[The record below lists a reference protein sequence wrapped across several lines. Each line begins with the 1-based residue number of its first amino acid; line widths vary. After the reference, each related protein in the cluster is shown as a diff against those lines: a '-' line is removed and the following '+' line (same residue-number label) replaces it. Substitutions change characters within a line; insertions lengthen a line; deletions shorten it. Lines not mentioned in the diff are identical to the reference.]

1 VQALD
6 IRRTIVAA
14 RPALSL
20 FLGTMAGSA
29 AWLLWLRFTGT
40 NPPLGVPIGLVVGGL
55 ILSGVEFWPV
65 AVLGMLAA
73 FWLVEP
79 SRPLLLQIIPA
90 ITIPAGGAVTA
101 LLIRRFGVRPAEILE
116 PRSLFW
122 VFVAAVTGSVVAST
136 LGTAGAVAMGQTS
149 APLMEFVERFAR
161 QGLGVILVA
170 PLVLVWTMPPRER
183 WSLRKWLGF
192 AATMLLCGLASS
204 IVFLT
209 PQYVPVAWAV
219 FPPLVLAA
227 LGWHLR
233 GVTTA
238 TMITAVMI
246 LSGTGLGRGP
256 FAVEAPEFR
265 AVFAQMFIA
274 VTCAM
279 MLLLATYADERRAG
293 DKLRLADERLRVLR
307 ANLTN
312 MVRNAASP
320 IAIVDS
326 DMRYIATSQ
335 RFLSAYR
342 LPTETNIEGQ
352 SHYDI
357 FPQARAHQATHR
369 RILAGEQFSAVNE
382 PFTNTDGT
390 LEYISWNQRPWYD
403 ENMQIVGIIMSS
415 ELVTAEINS
424 RQQLEGAEQRYRA
437 VFEQAGVG
445 VGLLTLDGIYF
456 EVNDRSCALTG
467 YSRDEVIGQS
477 FELICDPPDWETTAA
492 AIRALT
498 NGEIEFYS
506 ADRVIRTKGGELRPV
521 HATANLVRRSDG
533 TPDHIISVLQDISE
547 RVQAQ
552 QALSESEKRLRL
564 AQEAAGV
571 GVWEID
577 LARGGARHSPE
588 SARLFGVPW
597 RDSGYR
603 MSDFET
609 RLGDA
614 QIAQLRVAIQQARET
629 RGPLDMTLLL
639 SLPDGEQRW
648 VNLQGSYDPHD
659 GNPRL
664 LGLAIDITHDMEAEA
679 QLREAHDKLLRVA
692 RLSAMGAMASTL
704 AHELNQPLSAITNYV
719 EASRYRVRRESQPDP
734 AVLDAL
740 DQAREQALRAGDII
754 RKIRAFTVTGEIA
767 SERVD
772 LGTVVRAA
780 CDSVRQLRLATGVA
794 ITCEIDPTPASL
806 IGDAL
811 QLEQVVANLARN
823 AVEATQ
829 GCEQRTVTV
838 STRVRP
844 QDVVVR
850 VEDTGRGISEALIE
864 NLFEPFRTSKETGTG
879 LGLPIC
885 RTIVEAHGGRLW
897 AENKADGGAQFSFT
911 IPLAEGEGIAS
922 R

>member
-1 VQALD
+1 MQALD
-6 IRRTIVAA
+6 IRRTIAAA
-14 RPALSL
+14 RPAAPL
-20 FLGTMAGSA
+20 FIGTLIGSA
-29 AWLLWLRFTGT
+29 TWLLWLRFTGT

-55 ILSGVEFWPV
+55 ILTGAEFWPV
-65 AVLGMLAA
+65 AVLGMFAA

-79 SRPLLLQIIPA
+79 TRPFLLQLIPSLA
-90 ITIPAGGAVTA
+90 LPAGGVVTA
-101 LLIRRFGVRPAEILE
+101 VLIRKLGVRPAEILE

-122 VFVAAVTGSVVAST
+122 VFAAAVAGSIVASS
-136 LGTAGAVAMGQTS
+136 LGTAGALAMGQTH
-149 APLMEFVERFAR
+149 APLIEFSDRFAR

-170 PLVLVWTMPPRER
+170 PLVLVWGTPPRER
-183 WSLRKWLGF
+183 WTPRKWLGF
-192 AATMLLCGLASS
+192 AGTMLFCALASS

-238 TMITAVMI
+238 MAIAAVII

-279 MLLLATYADERRAG
+279 MLLLATYADERRAE
-293 DKLRLADERLRVLR
+293 DKLRLADARLKASRL
-307 ANLTN
+307 NLTN

-320 IAIVDS
+320 VAIVDR
-326 DMRYIATSQ
+326 DMRYVATSQ
-335 RFLSAYR
+335 RFISAYR
-342 LPTETNIEGQ
+342 LQDIGQIEGR
-352 SHYDI
+352 SHYDL
-357 FPQARAHQATHR
+357 FPQALEKRGTHQR
-369 RILAGEQFSAVNE
+369 VLSGETFSAVNE
-382 PFTNTDGT
+382 PFRNTDGT
-390 LEYISWNQRPWYD
+390 KEYVSWNQRPWYD
-403 ENMQIVGIIMSS
+403 EDNRIIGIIMAS
-415 ELVTAEINS
+415 EVVTAEIAA
-424 RQQLEGAEQRYRA
+424 RLQLERAEQRYRA

-445 VGLLTLDGIYF
+445 VGLLSLDGIYF
-456 EVNDRSCALTG
+456 EVNDRSCELTG

-477 FELICDPPDWETTAA
+477 FQLICDPPDWDTTAA
-492 AIRALT
+492 AIAALVR
-498 NGEIEFYS
+498 GDIAYYS
-506 ADRVIRTKGGELRPV
+506 ADRVIRTKDGELRPV
-521 HATANLVRRSDG
+521 HATANLVHGASG

-552 QALSESEKRLRL
+552 EALSESEKRLRL

-577 LARGGARHSPE
+577 LVKGGSRHSPE

-597 RDSGYR
+597 RDGAYR
-603 MSDFET
+603 MVDFEH
-609 RLGDA
+609 RLGEA
-614 QIAQLRVAIQQARET
+614 QVARLRVAIEQAR
-629 RGPLDMTLLL
+629 RMNGPLDMTLSLN
-639 SLPDGEQRW
+639 LPDGEQRW
-648 VNLQGSYDPHD
+648 VNLQGSYDAHD

-719 EASRYRVRRESQPDP
+719 EASRYRIRREAQADP
-734 AVLDAL
+734 AILEAL

-754 RKIRAFTVTGEIA
+754 RRIRAFTVTGEIA

-772 LGTVVRAA
+772 LGAVVRAA
-780 CDSVRQLRLATGVA
+780 CDSVGQLKLATGVV
-794 ITCEIDPTPASL
+794 IRSDIDPAPARL
-806 IGDAL
+806 IGDSL
-811 QLEQVVANLARN
+811 QLEQVVSNLIRN
-823 AVEATQ
+823 AAEATQ
-829 GCEQRTVTV
+829 GCARRSVTVT
-838 STRVRP
+838 TQVRR
-844 QDVVVR
+844 QDVLIR

-897 AENKADGGAQFSFT
+897 AENKPGGAEFSFT
-911 IPLAEGEGIAS
+911 LPFADGSEAAS
-922 R
+922 A